1 VPTPLPPYKVWHIAN
16 ELPLVPIHRY
26 RFAIGKEA
34 LCDTPSVSLP
44 KGDGTMI
51 DHILVPLDGSSLAER
66 VLPHLFA
73 LARPFD
79 SRVTLLRVI
88 SRTDSIQPLQ
98 RIDPLDW
105 QMREAEARSYL
116 NKLTIK
122 LTKTGLKVRNELMY
136 GDPATL
142 IVEFVRN
149 NNIDLLMLSSHGRSG
164 LTGWNISSVVQKTVI
179 RVQKPIMIV
188 RAYHQSLDDQSE
200 ARYKKL
206 LIPLDGSPR
215 AECALPLVASLANFH
230 DAQVVLTHV
239 VRKPELPRRA
249 PPSYEESQLANQLID
264 KNQKAAC
271 RYLEDL
277 QDHFPVRMKTH
288 LFVGDDVADTL
299 HSVVDQEKP
308 DLVVISAH
316 GYSGSTQR
324 PYGSLAL
331 NFIAYGTTPLLIVQ
345 DMPNSYTV
353 LPTPAEL
360 ASKEYPGH

>member
-1 VPTPLPPYKVWHIAN
+1 
-16 ELPLVPIHRY
+16 
-26 RFAIGKEA
+26 
-34 LCDTPSVSLP
+34 
-44 KGDGTMI
+44 MI

-73 LARPFD
+73 LARPFG

-88 SRTDSIQPLQ
+88 SRKDSKESSQ

-116 NKLTIK
+116 NKLTRQ
-122 LTKTGLKVRNELMY
+122 LTQSGLKVRNELLH

-142 IVEFVRN
+142 IVEFVHN
-149 NNIDLLMLSSHGRSG
+149 NDVDLLILSSHGRSG

-179 RVQKPIMIV
+179 RVQKPTMIV
-188 RAYHQSLDDQSE
+188 RAYQTTQRDHSE
-200 ARYKKL
+200 VQYNRI

-215 AECALPLVASLANFH
+215 AECALPLVSCLAGYH
-230 DAQVVLTHV
+230 DAQVILTHV
-239 VRKPELPRRA
+239 VRKPELPRRG
-249 PPSYEESQLANQLID
+249 PPSQEESQLANQLIE
-264 KNQKAAC
+264 KNQQEAH
-271 RYLEDL
+271 RYLQGL
-277 QDHFPVRMKTH
+277 QEHFPVEMKTH

-316 GYSGSTQR
+316 GYSGSAQR

-331 NFIAYGTTPLLIVQ
+331 NFIAYGTTPLLIIQ

-353 LPTPAEL
+353 LPTAAEL
-360 ASKEYPGH
+360 ASKEYPRH

>member
-1 VPTPLPPYKVWHIAN
+1 
-16 ELPLVPIHRY
+16 
-26 RFAIGKEA
+26 
-34 LCDTPSVSLP
+34 
-44 KGDGTMI
+44 MI

-73 LARPFD
+73 LARPFG
-79 SRVTLLRVI
+79 SRVTLLRVV
-88 SRTDSIQPLQ
+88 SRADSKHPTQ

-122 LTKTGLKVRNELMY
+122 LTQAGLNVRNELLH

-149 NNIDLLMLSSHGRSG
+149 QDVDLLLLSSHGRSG

-188 RAYHQSLDDQSE
+188 RAYQTAQNGGYE
-200 ARYKKL
+200 AQYKKL
-206 LIPLDGSPR
+206 LIPLDGSSR
-215 AECALPLVASLANFH
+215 AECTLPLVASLAEFH
-230 DAQVVLTHV
+230 KAQVILTHV
-239 VRKPELPRRA
+239 VRRPELPGRA
-249 PPSYEESQLANQLID
+249 PPSYEESMLADQLIER
-264 KNQKAAC
+264 NQREAY
-271 RYLEDL
+271 RYFEEL
-277 QDHFPVRMKTH
+277 QEHFSVEMKTH
-288 LFVGDDVADTL
+288 LIVGVDVADTL
-299 HSVVDQEKP
+299 HSIVDQEKP
-308 DLVVISAH
+308 DVVVLSAH
-316 GYSGSTQR
+316 GYSGSAQR

-345 DMPNSYTV
+345 DMPNSYSI

>member
-1 VPTPLPPYKVWHIAN
+1 
-16 ELPLVPIHRY
+16 
-26 RFAIGKEA
+26 
-34 LCDTPSVSLP
+34 
-44 KGDGTMI
+44 MI

-66 VLPHLFA
+66 VIPHLFA
-73 LARPFD
+73 IARPYN

-88 SRTDSIQPLQ
+88 SRTDSKLPTQ
-98 RIDPLDW
+98 RVDPLDW

-116 NKLTIK
+116 NKLTRK
-122 LTKTGLKVRNELMY
+122 LSQDGLNVKNELLH

-149 NNIDLLMLSSHGRSG
+149 QDVDLLMLSSHGRSG

-179 RVQKPIMIV
+179 RVQKQTMIV
-188 RAYHQSLDDQSE
+188 RAYQTTQNSGYQAHYQ
-200 ARYKKL
+200 KL
-206 LIPLDGSPR
+206 LIPLDGSSR
-215 AECALPLVASLANFH
+215 AECALPLVASLAEFH
-230 DAQVVLTHV
+230 GAQVILTHV

-249 PPSYEESQLANQLID
+249 PPSSEERMLTDQLID
-264 KNQKAAC
+264 RNQREAK
-271 RYLEDL
+271 RYLEEL
-277 QDHFPVRMKTH
+277 QEHFCLDIKTH
-288 LFVGDDVADTL
+288 LFVGVDVADTL
-299 HSVVDQEKP
+299 HYVVDEEKP
-308 DLVVISAH
+308 DVVVMSAH

-345 DMPNSYTV
+345 DMPNSYSV

>member
-1 VPTPLPPYKVWHIAN
+1 
-16 ELPLVPIHRY
+16 
-26 RFAIGKEA
+26 
-34 LCDTPSVSLP
+34 
-44 KGDGTMI
+44 MI
-51 DHILVPLDGSSLAER
+51 EHILVPLDGSSLAER

-73 LARPFD
+73 LARPFN
-79 SRVTLLRVI
+79 SNVTLLRVI
-88 SRTDSIQPLQ
+88 TRTDSKQPVQ

-116 NKLTIK
+116 NKLTIQ
-122 LTKTGLKVRNELMY
+122 LTQAGLNVRNELLH

-149 NNIDLLMLSSHGRSG
+149 QDVDLLMLSSHGRSG

-179 RVQKPIMIV
+179 RVQTPIMII
-188 RAYHQSLDDQSE
+188 RAYQNTQKDQFE
-200 ARYKKL
+200 AQYKKL
-206 LIPLDGSPR
+206 LIPLDGSSR
-215 AECALPLVASLANFH
+215 AECALPLVASLADYHN
-230 DAQVVLTHV
+230 AQIILTHV

-249 PPSYEESQLANQLID
+249 PPSNEECQLANQLVE
-264 KNQKAAC
+264 KNQQEAC
-271 RYLEDL
+271 RYFKEL
-277 QDHFPVRMKTH
+277 QEHFPIEMKTH

-299 HSVVDQEKP
+299 HSLVDQEKP

-316 GYSGSTQR
+316 GYSGSVQR

-331 NFIAYGTTPLLIVQ
+331 NFISYGTTPLLIVQ

-360 ASKEYPGH
+360 ASREYPGH

>member
-1 VPTPLPPYKVWHIAN
+1 
-16 ELPLVPIHRY
+16 
-26 RFAIGKEA
+26 
-34 LCDTPSVSLP
+34 
-44 KGDGTMI
+44 MI

-66 VLPHLFA
+66 VIPHLFA
-73 LARPFD
+73 IARPYN

-88 SRTDSIQPLQ
+88 SRTDSKLPTQ
-98 RIDPLDW
+98 RVDPLDW

-116 NKLTIK
+116 NKLTRK
-122 LTKTGLKVRNELMY
+122 LSQDGLNVKNELLH

-149 NNIDLLMLSSHGRSG
+149 QDVDLLMLSSHGRSG

-179 RVQKPIMIV
+179 RVQKQTMIV
-188 RAYHQSLDDQSE
+188 RAYQTTQNSGYQAHYQ
-200 ARYKKL
+200 KL
-206 LIPLDGSPR
+206 LIPLDGSSR
-215 AECALPLVASLANFH
+215 AECALPLVASLAEFH
-230 DAQVVLTHV
+230 GAQVILTHV

-249 PPSYEESQLANQLID
+249 PPSSEERMLTDQLID
-264 KNQKAAC
+264 RNQREAK
-271 RYLEDL
+271 RYLEEL
-277 QDHFPVRMKTH
+277 QEHFCLDIKTH
-288 LFVGDDVADTL
+288 LFVGVDVADTL
-299 HSVVDQEKP
+299 HSVVDEEKP
-308 DLVVISAH
+308 DVVVMSAH

-345 DMPNSYTV
+345 DMPNSYSV